1 MSVEE
6 FIKALPATMS
16 KGQKAL
22 EALSV
27 YRAARQPVPDAVLR
41 EIDNCYRHFTEGK
54 PVTAF
59 RSTAIRNEGAP
70 LTLGQ
75 AFGVPD
81 IKGGEKTALKRRR
94 LALAA
99 SKLVA
104 LFSGSGGLQKV
115 PVTREGFATV
125 AEKTGLTVSEIEDWE
140 SKYKPKNRTKKT
152 FK

>member
-1 MSVEE
+1 MTIEE

-54 PVTAF
+54 PVAFF
-59 RSTAIRNEGAP
+59 RSAVRKEGAP

-81 IKGGEKTALKRRR
+81 IRGGKITALKRRQ
-94 LALAA
+94 LALAVPDLVVMFTGQGEVDKISA
-99 SKLVA
+99 SQK
-104 LFSGSGGLQKV
+104 GLELAQ
-115 PVTREGFATV
+115 
-125 AEKTGLTVSEIEDWE
+125 EKTNLTTSEIGDWAKE
-140 SKYKPKNRTKKT
+140 YVNKRRKT
-152 FK
+152 RSRK